1 MKGPN
6 AFEMVG
12 DAIPAGD
19 FELELGVARYR
30 RGFLQVAFQPGANP
44 IPLSASATSISEA
57 ETALRL
63 ILRGVKL
70 AEQGR

>member
-19 FELELGVARYR
+19 FELGVARYR